1 MTYPTAGNLSYTWG
15 LGSSLGIFL
24 GLQIVTGLLL
34 ATHYNPDVSQA
45 FLSVEHIM
53 RDVSWGWLLRYA
65 HANGASFIFILMY
78 AHIVRGLYHQ
88 SFRSPRSA
96 VWYSGVTIFILM
108 SGTAFLGY
116 VLPWG
121 QMSFWAATVIT
132 NIIGVIPIIGSFI
145 VVWIWG
151 GFAVGTATL
160 IRFYTLHFLLPFVV
174 AGLAVLHLF
183 LLHEFGSTNP
193 KGSNASSKEW
203 VRFTPYYVLK
213 DVNMFLI
220 FFTVFVAVVLLQP
233 NLFGHPDNYIPA
245 DPLVTPAHIVP
256 EWYFLPFYA
265 ILKGVPS
272 KIGGA
277 VAMGGSMA
285 ILYALPTLH
294 RERLSVYSFRIAYN
308 VMVYIFVI
316 DVLLLGWLGGQAPVQ
331 IYTTLS
337 LYVLTPT
344 YFAFFI
350 GCYLLTSLQRLVYF
364 PPHKRE
370 EELLGL
376 EEMLRKEREKLGK

>member
-1 MTYPTAGNLSYTWG
+1 M
-15 LGSSLGIFL
+15 
-24 GLQIVTGLLL
+24 QIVTGLLL
-34 ATHYNPDVSQA
+34 ATHYIPDVSTA
-45 FLSVEHIM
+45 FQSVEHIM
-53 RDVSWGWLLRYA
+53 RDVSWGWLLRYS

-78 AHIVRGLYHQ
+78 AHIARGLYHQ

-132 NIIGVIPIIGSFI
+132 NIIGVIPAIGSFI

-174 AGLAVLHLF
+174 AGLALIHLF
-183 LLHEFGSTNP
+183 MLHEYGSNNP
-193 KGSNASSKEW
+193 KDANGSSKEW

-213 DVNMFLI
+213 DINMFMI
-220 FFTVFVAVVLLQP
+220 FFTVFAAVVLLEP
-233 NLFGHPDNYIPA
+233 NMFGHPDNYIPA

-256 EWYFLPFYA
+256 EWYFPPFYA

-277 VAMGGSMA
+277 IAMGGSMA

-294 RERLSVYSFRIAYN
+294 RERLSIYSFRIAYN
-308 VMVYIFVI
+308 IMFYIFII

-331 IYTTLS
+331 IYTDLS
-337 LYVLTPT
+337 LYVLTPI

-350 GCYLLTSLQRLVYF
+350 GCFVLTSLHRLVVF
-364 PPHKRE
+364 PPHKFD
-370 EELLGL
+370 
-376 EEMLRKEREKLGK
+376 EEMLSYKAMLAAEKEKKNMST